1 MPKLNTKKTKK
12 FTGKREKQ
20 AKITKYIT
28 RGQAIKH
35 LNCTMDQF
43 RKICILKGVYPR
55 LPTKGLNALNQKKI
69 YYHIDDIKPLV
80 HDKVVAKIK
89 AIRAFKRQVRRLEHR
104 KEFHTK
110 AQLMKNKPM
119 INLASTIQERYPTFQ
134 DALNELGDCLS
145 MVFMFASYRVS
156 KGEKADAIRVARRI
170 ALEWEAYIKHTNS
183 LRKCFISYKGYYYT
197 AIVCGVPVTW
207 MVPHQFAI
215 EKNEAVD
222 FSVLHEFLSFYVVL
236 MKFINYKLYTTAGLV
251 YPPTI
256 EMKNG
261 VEYIGTV
268 QLERLMKNDGKN
280 NKNMKKEMKE
290 NEINEPVETNDID
303 VQQLNE
309 AFMEIGGENVT
320 LATEMIDTSK
330 DSNESKKMEMETF
343 GEIKTNYVQS
353 VGNGLFSGLVFYLQ
367 TEVPKKSIGFVIET
381 LGGLIVDDVNDER
394 ITHQVGERGQHVKIE
409 REYIQPQWLFDCV
422 NENFLL
428 PCGEYAIGQ
437 KLPPHLSPYVDEQEE
452 GYVTERRKQLEAI
465 KNNTTYDYEEEQKKE
480 DDEKNVVVK
489 DIEKDFVDGMM
500 EEMESVSGSK
510 KIKKPQQQMKVKNQE
525 KKKEE
530 EEKKRKMAM
539 MSGKDRKIVM
549 RNEMNEKKQKKKVEK
564 LKGRLAASKMGE
576 N

>member
-1 MPKLNTKKTKK
+1 MPKTSQKTKK

-28 RGQAIKH
+28 RAQAIRR

-55 LPTKGLNALNQKKI
+55 LPTKGLNTINQKKI

-89 AIRAFKRQVRRLEHR
+89 AIRAFKKHIRKLEHR

-110 AQLMKNKPM
+110 AQLMKSKPM

-145 MVFMFASYRVS
+145 MVFMFASYRVA
-156 KGEKADAIRVARRI
+156 KGEKADSIKLARRI
-170 ALEWEAYIKHTNS
+170 AMEWDAYIKHTNA
-183 LRKCFISYKGYYYT
+183 LKKCFISYKGYYYT
-197 AIVCGVPVTW
+197 AVVCGVPITW

-222 FSVLHEFLSFYVVL
+222 FNVLHEFLSFYVVL

-251 YPPTI
+251 YPPQI
-256 EMKNG
+256 EKKNG
-261 VEYIGTV
+261 VEFIGTI
-268 QLERLMKNDGKN
+268 QLERLMTGNKKSENGKN
-280 NKNMKKEMKE
+280 T
-290 NEINEPVETNDID
+290 ISEPVETTDID

-309 AFMEIGGENVT
+309 AFKEIGGENVT
-320 LATEMIDTSK
+320 LATEMIVQQP
-330 DSNESKKMEMETF
+330 EKMEETN
-343 GEIKTNYVQS
+343 ETNEQLSSHFVQS
-353 VGNGLFSGLVFYLQ
+353 IGNGLFSGLVFHLQ
-367 TEVPKKSIGFVIET
+367 REVPRHAIGFVIET
-381 LGGLIVDDVNDER
+381 LGGIIVDDVNDER
-394 ITHQVGERGQHVKIE
+394 ITHQVGERGEHLKIE

-422 NENFLL
+422 NENYLL
-428 PCGEYAIGQ
+428 PCGEYAIGE

-465 KNNTTYDYEEEQKKE
+465 KSNTVYDFEEEQKKE
-480 DDEKNVVVK
+480 EDAKKVVVK

-500 EEMESVSGSK
+500 KELGEEK
-510 KIKKPQQQMKVKNQE
+510 KIKPKQVQTKSKE
-525 KKKEE
+525 KKMEE
-530 EEKKRKMAM
+530 DEKKRKLTM

-549 RNEMNEKKQKKKVEK
+549 RNEINEKKQKRKVQK
-564 LKGRLAASKMGE
+564 LKGRLIASKQHDE
-576 N
+576 E

>member
-1 MPKLNTKKTKK
+1 MPKSNTKSKTKPKK

-28 RGQAIKH
+28 RAQAIKH

-55 LPTKGLNALNQKKI
+55 LPTKGLNALNQKKV

-80 HDKVVAKIK
+80 HDKVVAKVK
-89 AIRAFKRQVRRLEHR
+89 AIRAFKKQIRRLEHR

-110 AQLMKNKPM
+110 SQLMKNKPM

-156 KGEKADAIRVARRI
+156 KGEKADAIKVARRI
-170 ALEWEAYIKHTNS
+170 AMEWESYIKHTNS

-207 MVPHQFAI
+207 MVPHQFSI

-222 FSVLHEFLSFYVVL
+222 FNVLHEFLSFYVVL

-256 EMKNG
+256 EMRNG
-261 VEYIGTV
+261 VEHIGTV
-268 QLERLMKNDGKN
+268 QLERLMTT
-280 NKNMKKEMKE
+280 NKKSE
-290 NEINEPVETNDID
+290 NKMIEPIETNDID

-309 AFMEIGGENVT
+309 AFVEIGGENIT
-320 LATEMIDTSK
+320 LATEMINAD
-330 DSNESKKMEMETF
+330 KKMEIENF

-367 TEVPKKSIGFVIET
+367 SEVPKKSIGFVIET
-381 LGGLIVDDVNDER
+381 LGGLLVEDVNDER
-394 ITHQVGERGQHVKIE
+394 ITHQVGERGQHLKIE
-409 REYIQPQWLFDCV
+409 REYIQPQWIFDCV
-422 NENFLL
+422 NENYLL

-437 KLPPHLSPYVDEQEE
+437 TLPPHLSPYVDEQEE
-452 GYVTERRKQLEAI
+452 GYVTERRKQIEAI
-465 KNNTTYDYEEEQKKE
+465 KNNTVYDYEEEQKKE
-480 DDEKNVVVK
+480 EDEKNVIVK
-489 DIEKDFVDGMM
+489 DIEKDFIEGMI
-500 EEMESVSGSK
+500 EERGDNK
-510 KIKKPQQQMKVKNQE
+510 GKKPQIN
-525 KKKEE
+525 
-530 EEKKRKMAM
+530 
-539 MSGKDRKIVM
+539 
-549 RNEMNEKKQKKKVEK
+549 
-564 LKGRLAASKMGE
+564 
-576 N
+576 